1 MSFIININEAGT
13 ITTVDEAP
21 GNLTWPLAKAEGIA
35 RLNQKADDWWTY
47 EVRDHGDGTA
57 SIAVL
62 DENDEY
68 LGDL

>member
-1 MSFIININEAGT
+1 MPFIIDINEAGT
-13 ITTVDEAP
+13 TTEVDEAP
-21 GNLTWPLAKAEGIA
+21 GTTRLPIEKARIIA
-35 RLNQKADDWWTY
+35 ELNQKADDWWTY
-47 EVRDHGDGTA
+47 EVRNHGDGTA